1 MRPIV
6 LTGPMASGK
15 SSIARQVADEC
26 DARVLSF
33 GDLVRAEAERR
44 GLAED
49 RSTLQNL
56 GQELFA
62 SEGPLGMSEMLLE
75 DRRADVIVEGVR
87 HVQVLEALNELLPD
101 LVFVYLTAPA
111 SVLDE
116 RWSTR
121 GAVAPR
127 RDATAHAVEA
137 ELSELRELAAISI
150 DTSQVEVSRAARIIL
165 AAAAG

>member
-15 SSIARQVADEC
+15 SSIARQIAD
-26 DARVLSF
+26 DSGAQVLAF

-44 GLAED
+44 GLAGD
-49 RSTLQNL
+49 RVTLQDL

-62 SEGPLGMSEMLLE
+62 SLGPLGMSEMLLE
-75 DRRADVIVEGVR
+75 DRRADVIIEGVR
-87 HVQVLEALNELLPD
+87 HLQVLQSLNQLLPD

-116 RWSTR
+116 RWSAR
-121 GAVAPR
+121 GASALR
-127 RDATAHAVEA
+127 QAATAHAVEA
-137 ELSELRELAAISI
+137 ELSELRELAAITV
-150 DTSQVEVSRAARIIL
+150 DTSQVEMFRAARIIL
-165 AAAAG
+165 AAAEG